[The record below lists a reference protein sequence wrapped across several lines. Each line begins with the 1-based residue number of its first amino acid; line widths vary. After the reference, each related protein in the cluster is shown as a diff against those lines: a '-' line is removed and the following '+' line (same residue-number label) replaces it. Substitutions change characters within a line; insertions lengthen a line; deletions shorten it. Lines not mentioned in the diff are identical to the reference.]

1 MSFETLLYE
10 VSDGVA
16 TITINRPEGANAMN
30 PQMALELAEVGIRCD
45 DNPAVRA
52 VVITGA
58 GRMFCAG
65 GDLGVFVKK
74 TGMARKSLL
83 KKMAGDLHMGLSR
96 LARGNAPVIAAV
108 NGTAA
113 GAGMSLVMAC
123 DLVVAA
129 ESAVFTMAYTRAG
142 LAPDGSSTFYMPR
155 KIGDRRTRELMLTNR
170 VLKASEA
177 EGWGIVNEVVPDG
190 EALARAQSMARE
202 LSVGPTLAFGAV
214 KTLLNGTFDQTL
226 ESQMELEARAIAELS
241 VSADGDEGISAF
253 VEKRQPQFKGE

>member
-1 MSFETLLYE
+1 MTFKTLLYE

-16 TITINRPEGANAMN
+16 TITINRPEAANAMD
-30 PQMALELAEVGIRCD
+30 PQMAVELAEVGIRCD
-45 DNPAVRA
+45 DDPAVRA

-65 GDLGVFVKK
+65 GDLGAFA
-74 TGMARKSLL
+74 GAGQGRKSLL

-96 LARGNAPVIAAV
+96 LARGDAPVIAAV

-123 DLVVAA
+123 DLAVAA

-142 LAPDGSSTFYMPR
+142 LVPDGSSTFYMPR

-170 VLKASEA
+170 VLKAEEA
-177 EGWGIVNEVVPDG
+177 LAWGIVNEVLPDD
-190 EALARAQSMARE
+190 EMLARAQALGRE
-202 LSVGPTLAFGAV
+202 LASGPTLAYGAV

-241 VSADGDEGISAF
+241 VSADGEEGITAF
-253 VEKRQPQFKGE
+253 VEKRKPEFKGE

>member
-1 MSFETLLYE
+1 MEFDTLLYE

-16 TITINRPEGANAMN
+16 TITLNRPDGANAMD

-45 DNPAVRA
+45 DDPNVRA
-52 VVITGA
+52 VVFTGA

-65 GDLGVFVKK
+65 GDLSVFA
-74 TGMARKSLL
+74 GAGAGRKSLL

-123 DLVVAA
+123 DLAVAA
-129 ESAVFTMAYTRAG
+129 QSAVFTMAYTRAG
-142 LAPDGSSTFYMPR
+142 LVADGSSTFYMPR

-170 VLKASEA
+170 VLQAEEA
-177 EGWGIVNEVVPDG
+177 LQWGIVNEVTPDG
-190 EALARAQSMARE
+190 AVLERAQTIARE
-202 LSVGPTLAFGAV
+202 LASGPTLAFGAV
-214 KTLLNGTFDQTL
+214 KTLLNGTFEQTL
-226 ESQMELEARAIAELS
+226 ESQMELEARAIAALS
-241 VSADGDEGISAF
+241 VSTDGEEGITAF
-253 VEKRQPQFKGE
+253 VEKRKPEFRGE